1 MSRIIKTSAALLM
14 ILFSQVLIAQDYK
27 VSDKTSV
34 KIIGTSNVHDWEE
47 TVGKVIGKGTF
58 KIEDNKV
65 KAIDYLL
72 VQFVVKSIESGK
84 GKMNSYT
91 YEALKE
97 EEHPNIQFKLLKVN
111 EINNDMVEAQAT
123 INIAGVSK
131 KVIIVGKATSSGDT
145 VSISGNFEI
154 DMTEYNVEPPTALL
168 GTIKVEKM
176 VTIEYNIV
184 LVK

>member
-1 MSRIIKTSAALLM
+1 M
-14 ILFSQVLIAQDYK
+14 ILLSYASIAQDYK

-58 KIEDNKV
+58 TIDDNKV

-84 GKMNSYT
+84 GKMNTYT

-131 KVIIVGKATSSGDT
+131 KVIIVGKAISSGNT
-145 VSISGNFEI
+145 VTLSGNFEI